1 MFSIT
6 KLKAMQ
12 LHCGMLLEPDLKYDS
27 AKKILKQKCN
37 SWINSFMKFWLLSG
51 DTFGAFLLNW

>member
-1 MFSIT
+1 
-6 KLKAMQ
+6 MQ

-27 AKKILKQKCN
+27 AKKILKQKYN